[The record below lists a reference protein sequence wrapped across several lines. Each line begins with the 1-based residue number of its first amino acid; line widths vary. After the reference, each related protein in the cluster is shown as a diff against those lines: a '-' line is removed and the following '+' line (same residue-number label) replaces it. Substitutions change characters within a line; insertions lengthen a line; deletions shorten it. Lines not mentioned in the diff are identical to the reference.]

1 MMKRGSR
8 VSLIYNEHV
17 RDTHVDIHPV
27 GRVQRILIWRWAVV
41 QTKTL
46 QGTWSMCQSGF
57 FLVELFG
64 SKHPRCFSNVADLN
78 LHHIYIMCFMIFH
91 WPSHLFG
98 TFWNQESNWPD
109 FCLPTVPWGNSFWRT
124 NLEKHSCKTYS
135 YSTKKTLPTIK
146 TQCDRVCNSQTW
158 TRCLESL
165 NLVGIVGGL
174 HPLKE
179 HLSRS
184 FPQFLGLSFQETVE
198 TSI

>member
-27 GRVQRILIWRWAVV
+27 GRGATYFNMKVSCCSNKNLARELGQCAKVA
-41 QTKTL
+41 
-46 QGTWSMCQSGF
+46 F

-135 YSTKKTLPTIK
+135 YSTKK
-146 TQCDRVCNSQTW
+146 
-158 TRCLESL
+158 
-165 NLVGIVGGL
+165 NLTNN
-174 HPLKE
+174 KN
-179 HLSRS
+179 
-184 FPQFLGLSFQETVE
+184 TVR
-198 TSI
+198 